1 MELLHLEQT
10 SMVSGAIRYE
20 YTEESYTTFREYES
34 VTFTIQFD
42 GSTPP
47 ELQKRIDAG
56 ESYESM
62 KLDLLV
68 YQHLL
73 YRYRFYYP
81 ERFTVWEF

>member
-1 MELLHLEQT
+1 MKLLTLEEEIL
-10 SMVSGAIRYE
+10 VSGAIKFE
-20 YTEESYTTFREYES
+20 YTEESYKTFREYES
-34 VTFTIQFD
+34 TSFTIQFD

-56 ESYESM
+56 ESFDSM
-62 KLDLLV
+62 KQDLVV

-81 ERFTVWEF
+81 ERFTV